1 MSLHQRQPLTGTPF
15 ILAEPFTG
23 NRTQTLFTDGRWLD
37 EVIADYPNLPDR
49 FHDHGKIYVQ
59 QGARFEEI
67 DRRFWAR
74 GHVTLRL
81 RLKPQ
86 SLDPV
91 KVYLVQAPGGGG
103 GSKGRK
109 SLLTIVGTIALLA
122 VATAITGG
130 AAAGLLG
137 PGTLLAG
144 STGAQALA
152 AAVTFG
158 GRLLLALA
166 AKPAGKT
173 KDEATSEGLGSAS
186 ATGNVVTPGQSFDYV
201 AGRVKVFP
209 KMAAYP
215 LVELDGEDEL
225 VEACYMLEGPH
236 ELKNPKVEGTA
247 LTEVPGLSF
256 TLDEGIVPNPSRIIA
271 RYGYQTTPQI
281 EMKAHQRDKT
291 DNIKLA
297 NQGSPEASLP
307 QPVILT
313 SKNDPDEIWLQPLWP
328 ANFGPPEGGVNMI
341 MPFRLKMRIQGTA
354 IWINLPE
361 LMFHTNTTGRMSKK
375 IVLKWAA
382 TPPTITDAPLTNGAW
397 HSFHTVPAQNL
408 DPIGV
413 GAWAAHASFNGGA
426 GYNQTLR
433 VERRQDGFIV
443 YLDPTVFPRGNRWDL
458 WMQRGCITSPDAW
471 AASSFSFNPATYTPS
486 VGSLVYSLFDY
497 WNVSSGGVFY
507 TANYTSHYT
516 ASTVESCIIMRFAS
530 VWNQKPLPKAGNATI
545 ELRGRNINVGQLSV
559 EAAALVK
566 VWNGTTFDGLASSD
580 NPADHFYEIATGF
593 RSPDPMNAKAVNAPL
608 LGQWHAENA
617 AANRK
622 VALVLS
628 GREWTDALDAVAS
641 AGLAKRNEGRLL
653 GVSRSRDTA
662 TLGVP
667 ARQIFTHLN
676 MKSLNWQKSFA
687 AVPDAVRVTFRNRA
701 LDFEQ
706 DPILVIRP
714 GLTAGDVTRIIE
726 QETDAI
732 ADEAQVIAFYKLYL
746 NALWHRDHVF
756 TMETWFE
763 SVASEPG
770 DIIEI
775 NHLMLS
781 ETHTAARIIKVL
793 KDGAGDVTALEL
805 DMALDGNA
813 PTGLEAMADLTTIAD
828 MAAQGLKLG
837 ARIMTGPG
845 LTVQPIATVAA
856 GDGVITF
863 EAPFTNADVAPGQ
876 LVAIGVRGQETRRF
890 ELVSANP
897 SSATDFTLTLAPE
910 APEMW
915 NF

>member
-1 MSLHQRQPLTGTPF
+1 MSLHHGSTAFT
-15 ILAEPFTG
+15 LAEPFTG
-23 NRTQTLFTDGRWLD
+23 NRTHHIFTDGRWLD

-49 FHDHGKIYVQ
+49 FHDHGRIYVQ
-59 QGARFEEI
+59 QGAKLQEI
-67 DRRFWAR
+67 ERRFWAR
-74 GHVTLRL
+74 GHVKLRL

-86 SLDPV
+86 GLEPV

-137 PGTLLAG
+137 AGFAGGTF
-144 STGAQALA
+144 GAQALA

-166 AKPAGKT
+166 AKPAAKT
-173 KDEATSEGLGSAS
+173 KDDATAEGLGSAS

-209 KMAAYP
+209 KMAANP

-236 ELKNPKVEGTA
+236 ELRNAKVEGTA
-247 LTEVPGLSF
+247 LNEVTGLSF
-256 TLDEGIVPNPSRIIA
+256 TLDEGVVANPTRMLTRFGHQA
-271 RYGYQTTPQI
+271 TPQI

-313 SKNDPDEIWLQPLWP
+313 SKNDPDEIWLQLLWS
-328 ANFGPPEGGVNMI
+328 ANFGPSDGGVNMI
-341 MPFRLKMRIQGTA
+341 MPFRLKLRIQGTA
-354 IWINLPE
+354 LWINLPE
-361 LMFHTNTTGRMSKK
+361 LMFHSNTTGRMSKK

-397 HSFHTVPAQNL
+397 HSFHTVPAQNI
-408 DPIGV
+408 DPVGV
-413 GAWAAHASFNGGA
+413 GAWTAHASFNGGA
-426 GYNQTLR
+426 SYNQTQR
-433 VERRQDGFIV
+433 VERRQDGFII
-443 YLDPTVFPRGNRWDL
+443 YLNPAVFPRGNRWDL
-458 WMQRGCITSPDAW
+458 WLMRGCITSPNAW
-471 AASSFSFNPATYTPS
+471 CNSSNVFNPATYATSP
-486 VGSLVYSLFDY
+486 GDIYGLFDY
-497 WNVSSGGVFY
+497 WNAALLGVYY

-530 VWNQKPLPKAGNATI
+530 VWNQKPLPKAGNAAI

-566 VWNGTTFDGLASSD
+566 VWNGATFDGLAASD
-580 NPADHFYEIATGF
+580 NPADHFYEIATGR
-593 RSPDPMNAKAVNAPL
+593 RSPDPMNARLVNAPL

-622 VALVLS
+622 VALIIS

-763 SVASEPG
+763 SVAAEPG
-770 DIIEI
+770 DIIEV

-793 KDGAGDVTALEL
+793 KNGAGDVTALEL
-805 DMALDGNA
+805 DMELDGNA
-813 PTGLEAMADLTTIAD
+813 PTGLEAMADLTTIED

-890 ELVSANP
+890 ELVSADP